1 MAPHG
6 KHITRR
12 ELLRSGMFLAF
23 HVWLLTSS
31 FGCVLRRLPESVAAE
46 NTPASTSPAISP
58 SPVISPSPEVTPTPV
73 TVAKA
78 PASPR
83 KKGTPPASQGNL
95 VEAKYYDTLDDNT
108 TICQLCFRKCAIEEG
123 KSGECLARKNINGKL
138 YSLTYG
144 NPVALHVDP
153 VEREPLFHMEPGSST
168 LSIATAS
175 CNLRCKNCINWHIA
189 YKAPED
195 VKPVP
200 MTPDEVVQAAVEHHV
215 HTLCFTYNEPT
226 QQYDF
231 MYDIARRAKEKNL
244 RVTFH
249 SNGGMTAEPMKAI
262 LPYTDSVAIDLKAFD
277 PEVYRRL
284 TEGELS
290 PTLKTLKLVKE
301 QGTWLEIVC
310 LIIPTWN
317 DDMADIGKM
326 CHWIR
331 DNLGEDTPVHFSRF
345 YPGCKLT
352 RLPPT
357 PISTLEQAYE
367 IARAAGLH
375 YPYIDNVSG
384 HDAANTYCPNCGE
397 MLVHRKGLLIDENNI
412 VDGKCKFC
420 GRDIPGIW
428 H

>member
-1 MAPHG
+1 MEKKP
-6 KHITRR
+6 
-12 ELLRSGMFLAF
+12 
-23 HVWLLTSS
+23 SS
-31 FGCVLRRLPESVAAE
+31 PPEK
-46 NTPASTSPAISP
+46 
-58 SPVISPSPEVTPTPV
+58 
-73 TVAKA
+73 AK
-78 PASPR
+78 PASPLNN
-83 KKGTPPASQGNL
+83 Q
-95 VEAKYYDTLDDNT
+95 VEASHYEVLKDNT
-108 TICQLCFRKCAIEEG
+108 VMCQLCFKKCTIQKG
-123 KSGECLARKNINGKL
+123 KTGDCLARKNISGKL

-144 NPVALHVDP
+144 KPVALHVDP

-168 LSIATAS
+168 LSIATAG

-189 YKAPED
+189 FKAPEK
-195 VKPVP
+195 VKSIP
-200 MTPDEVVQAAVEHHV
+200 MTPEEVVQSAIEHNV

-231 MYDIARRAKEKNL
+231 MYDIARQAKEKNL

-262 LPYTDSVAIDLKAFD
+262 LPYIDSVAIDLKAFN

-317 DDMADIGKM
+317 DDMADIEKM
-326 CHWIR
+326 CTWIR
-331 DNLGEDTPVHFSRF
+331 GNLGKDTPVHFSRF

-352 RLPPT
+352 RVSPT
-357 PISTLEQAYE
+357 PISTLEQAYD
-367 IARAAGLH
+367 IAREAGLH

-384 HDAANTYCPNCGE
+384 HDAANTYCPDCGKT
-397 MLVHRKGLLIDENNI
+397 LVRRKGILIDENNI
-412 VDGKCKFC
+412 VDGKCRFC
-420 GRDIPGIW
+420 GRNIPGIW
-428 H
+428 N